1 MQLSNHV
8 YVSKRTISAAF
19 DSNAKH
25 VPISISASSVIGRPE
40 RLTPAMNSLESGPVP
55 KTAPYLK
62 IVMSNTKISVSL
74 SGNRNEWYSDDSRH
88 IWGVY
93 AISPSDC

>member
-8 YVSKRTISAAF
+8 YVSKRMISAAF

-25 VPISISASSVIGRPE
+25 VPISISASSVTGRPE

-55 KTAPYLK
+55 KMVPCLK
-62 IVMSNTKISVSL
+62 IVMSNVTISVSL
-74 SGNRNEWYSDDSRH
+74 SDNRNEWYSNDSQR
-88 IWGVY
+88 IWGVN
-93 AISPSDC
+93 AISQSDS